1 MFISVGVV
9 LYHFFKRM
17 KFILGDPDLRGMFLI
32 LAVIILL
39 GGVVYHNVEKW
50 SFLDSVYFCV
60 VTLAT
65 VGFGDLTPHTPFGRL
80 FTIIYIFLGV
90 GVLAVF
96 VSTVAEHT
104 LEEQRLRLQKKPKDE
119 TDQAAQGLDAG

>member
-9 LYHFFKRM
+9 FYHLFKRM

-65 VGFGDLTPHTPFGRL
+65 VGFGDLTPHTPFGKL

-104 LEEQRLRLQKKPKDE
+104 LEEQRHRLQKKLKDGTE
-119 TDQAAQGLDAG
+119 QAVQGLDAE

>member
-9 LYHFFKRM
+9 MYHLFKRM
-17 KFILGDPDLRGMFLI
+17 KFILGDPDLRGMFFV

-39 GGVVYHNVEKW
+39 GGVVYHNIEKW

-65 VGFGDLTPHTPFGRL
+65 VGFGDLAPQTPFGKL
-80 FTIIYIFLGV
+80 FTIVYIFLGV

-96 VSTVAEHT
+96 VTTVAEHT
-104 LEEQRLRLQKKPKDE
+104 LEEQRQRLQKTLKDE
-119 TDQAAQGLDAG
+119 SDQTVQSLDAG